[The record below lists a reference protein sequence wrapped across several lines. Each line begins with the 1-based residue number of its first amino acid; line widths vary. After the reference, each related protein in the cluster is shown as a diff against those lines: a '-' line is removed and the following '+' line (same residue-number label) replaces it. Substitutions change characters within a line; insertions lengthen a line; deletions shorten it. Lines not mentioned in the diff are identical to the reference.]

1 MTPLATSWPCLA
13 VLITHREARVHMQS
27 RKDGFGAVVPSAGLP
42 AGLQDGALF
51 VADWGPCIIELS
63 FVAIKIYEHRQ
74 LLWSAMPSWAQL
86 RAQPEAWAF
95 IGLQLSAA
103 RR

>member
-1 MTPLATSWPCLA
+1 
-13 VLITHREARVHMQS
+13 
-27 RKDGFGAVVPSAGLP
+27 
-42 AGLQDGALF
+42 LF

-63 FVAIKIYEHRQ
+63 IVAIKIYEHRQ